1 MSSPLPHTAIAVIGA
16 GNAGYAMAA
25 HLALAGYAVRLYELP
40 SFAHNLDPI
49 RAQGGIRLTGVVG
62 EGLAKLERVTSDIEE
77 AISGAS
83 HVFVV
88 TQAIA
93 HEMVAD
99 LCAPHVEA
107 GQTYVIFPGSGG
119 SLVFANSFRAAG
131 VLDGVFLAETVTLP
145 YSCRIREPGW
155 VNVHAGPGVREII
168 GVFPA
173 RATDAVVANLR
184 AIYPMLTPA
193 RHVLEVALYNPN
205 LLLHPIGVIFNL
217 GRIEY
222 ANGEFWMY
230 REGFTPSVMKILR
243 ALERERVALLR
254 KLDVEPMDFEEFY
267 TYRYGDKW
275 ENFAAVSSKG
285 PASAATRYIS
295 EDIPMGMVL
304 LSSLGTLLD
313 VPTPTADALI
323 HLGSVIHDT
332 DYRTPGRSVA
342 RLGLDGYSA
351 GEILHYLTDGS
362 LPAHT
367 TEKSA

>member
-1 MSSPLPHTAIAVIGA
+1 MRSPLPPTAIAVIGA

-25 HLALAGYAVRLYELP
+25 HLSLAGYTVRLYEMP
-40 SFAHNLDPI
+40 AFAHNLDPI
-49 RAQGGIRLTGVVG
+49 RHQGGIRLTGVMG
-62 EGLAKLERVTSDIEE
+62 EGLATLDRVTSDIAE
-77 AISGAS
+77 AIAGAS
-83 HVFVV
+83 HIFVV

-93 HEMVAD
+93 HEMIAD
-99 LCAPHVEA
+99 LCAPHVEP
-107 GQTYVIFPGSGG
+107 GQTYAIFPGSGG
-119 SLVFANSFRAAG
+119 SLIFANRFRAAG
-131 VLDGVFLAETVTLP
+131 VLAGAFLAETVTLP

-155 VNVHAGPGVREII
+155 VNIHAGPGVREVI

-173 RATDAVVANLR
+173 RTTDAVVENLR
-184 AIYPMLTPA
+184 IVYPMLAPA

-205 LLLHPIGVIFNL
+205 ILLHPIGVIFNL

-243 ALERERVALLR
+243 ALESERVALLR
-254 KLDVEPMDFEEFY
+254 KLDVEPMDFEAFY

-295 EDIPMGMVL
+295 EDIPIGMVL

-323 HLGSVIHDT
+323 HLGSVIHAT
-332 DYRTPGRSVA
+332 DYRTPGRTVA

-351 GEILHYLTDGS
+351 DEIVHYLNDGS

-367 TEKSA
+367 TEESA

>member
-1 MSSPLPHTAIAVIGA
+1 MRSPLPPTAIAVIGA

-25 HLALAGYAVRLYELP
+25 HLSLAGYTVRLYEMP
-40 SFAHNLDPI
+40 AFAHNLDPI
-49 RAQGGIRLTGVVG
+49 RHQGGIRLTGVMG
-62 EGLAKLERVTSDIEE
+62 EGLATLDRVTSDIAE
-77 AISGAS
+77 AIAGAS
-83 HVFVV
+83 HIFVV

-93 HEMVAD
+93 HEMIAD
-99 LCAPHVEA
+99 LCAPHVEP
-107 GQTYVIFPGSGG
+107 GQTYAIFPGSGG
-119 SLVFANSFRAAG
+119 SLIFANRFRAAG
-131 VLDGVFLAETVTLP
+131 VLAGVFLAETVTLP

-155 VNVHAGPGVREII
+155 VNIHAGPGVREVI

-173 RATDAVVANLR
+173 RTTDAVVENLR
-184 AIYPMLTPA
+184 IVYPMLAPA

-205 LLLHPIGVIFNL
+205 ILLHPIGVIFNL

-243 ALERERVALLR
+243 ALESERVALLR
-254 KLDVEPMDFEEFY
+254 KLDVEPMDFEAFY

-295 EDIPMGMVL
+295 EDIPIGMVL

-323 HLGSVIHDT
+323 HLGSVIHAT
-332 DYRTPGRSVA
+332 DYRTPGRTVA

-351 GEILHYLTDGS
+351 DEILHYLNDGS

-367 TEKSA
+367 TEESA

>member
-1 MSSPLPHTAIAVIGA
+1 MITPLPPAAIAVIGA

-25 HLALAGYAVRLYELP
+25 HLALSGYPVRLYEMP
-40 SFAHNLDPI
+40 AFAQNLAPI

-62 EGLAKLERVTSDIEE
+62 EGLAKLDRVTSDIAE
-77 AISGAS
+77 AVTGAS
-83 HVFVV
+83 HIFVV

-93 HEMVAD
+93 HETIAD
-99 LCAPHVEA
+99 LCAPHA
-107 GQTYVIFPGSGG
+107 RPGQTFVVFPGSGG
-119 SLVFANSFRAAG
+119 SLVFADVFRRAG
-131 VLDGVFLAETVTLP
+131 VPDGVFLAETVTLP

-155 VNVHAGPGVREII
+155 VNVHAGPGQREII

-173 RATDAVVANLR
+173 RATEAVVANLR

-243 ALERERVALLR
+243 ALERERIALLR
-254 KLDVEPMDFEEFY
+254 RLDVEPMEFEEFY

-332 DYRTPGRSVA
+332 DYRTPGRTVA
-342 RLGLDGYSA
+342 RLGLA
-351 GEILHYLTDGS
+351 GHGADEILHYLNEGI
-362 LPAHT
+362 LPQQHA
-367 TEKSA
+367 EESA

>member
-1 MSSPLPHTAIAVIGA
+1 MRSPLPPTAIAVIGA

-25 HLALAGYAVRLYELP
+25 HLSLAGYTVRLYEMP
-40 SFAHNLDPI
+40 AFAHNLDPI
-49 RAQGGIRLTGVVG
+49 RHQGGIRLTGVMG
-62 EGLAKLERVTSDIEE
+62 EGLATLDRVTSDIAE
-77 AISGAS
+77 AIAGAS
-83 HVFVV
+83 HIFVV

-93 HEMVAD
+93 HEMIAD
-99 LCAPHVEA
+99 LCAPHVEP
-107 GQTYVIFPGSGG
+107 GQTYAIFPGSGG
-119 SLVFANSFRAAG
+119 SLIFANRFRAAG
-131 VLDGVFLAETVTLP
+131 VLAGVFLAETVTLP

-155 VNVHAGPGVREII
+155 VNIHAGPGVREVI

-173 RATDAVVANLR
+173 RATDAVVENLR
-184 AIYPMLTPA
+184 IVYPMLAPA

-205 LLLHPIGVIFNL
+205 ILLHPIGVIFNL

-243 ALERERVALLR
+243 ALESERVALLR
-254 KLDVEPMDFEEFY
+254 KLDVEPMDFEAFY

-295 EDIPMGMVL
+295 EDIPIGMVL

-323 HLGSVIHDT
+323 HLGSVIHAT
-332 DYRTPGRSVA
+332 DYRTPGRTVA

-351 GEILHYLTDGS
+351 DEILHYLNDGS

-367 TEKSA
+367 TEESA

>member
-1 MSSPLPHTAIAVIGA
+1 MRSPLPPTAIAVIGA

-25 HLALAGYAVRLYELP
+25 HLSLAGYTVRLYEMP
-40 SFAHNLDPI
+40 AFAHNLDPI
-49 RAQGGIRLTGVVG
+49 RRQGGIRLTGVMG
-62 EGLAKLERVTSDIEE
+62 EGLATLDRVTSDIAE
-77 AISGAS
+77 AIAGAS
-83 HVFVV
+83 HIFVV

-93 HEMVAD
+93 HEMIAE
-99 LCAPHVEA
+99 LCAPHVEP
-107 GQTYVIFPGSGG
+107 GQSYAIFPGSGG
-119 SLVFANSFRAAG
+119 SLIFANRFRAAG
-131 VLDGVFLAETVTLP
+131 VLAGVFLAETVTLP

-155 VNVHAGPGVREII
+155 VNIHAGPGVREVI

-173 RATDAVVANLR
+173 RATDAVVENLR
-184 AIYPMLTPA
+184 IVYPMLAPA

-205 LLLHPIGVIFNL
+205 ILLHPIGVIFNL

-243 ALERERVALLR
+243 ALESERVALLR
-254 KLDVEPMDFEEFY
+254 KLDVEPMDFEAFY

-295 EDIPMGMVL
+295 EDIPIGMVL

-323 HLGSVIHDT
+323 HLGSVIHAT
-332 DYRTPGRSVA
+332 DYRTPGRTVA

-351 GEILHYLTDGS
+351 DEIVHYLNDGS

-367 TEKSA
+367 TEESA

>member
-1 MSSPLPHTAIAVIGA
+1 MRSPLPPTAIAVIGA

-25 HLALAGYAVRLYELP
+25 HLSLAGYTVRLYEMP
-40 SFAHNLDPI
+40 AFAHNLDPI
-49 RAQGGIRLTGVVG
+49 RRQGGIRLTGVMG
-62 EGLAKLERVTSDIEE
+62 EGLATLDRVTSDIAE
-77 AISGAS
+77 AIAGAS
-83 HVFVV
+83 HIFVV

-93 HEMVAD
+93 HEMIAD
-99 LCAPHVEA
+99 LCAPHVEP
-107 GQTYVIFPGSGG
+107 GQTYAIFPGSGG
-119 SLVFANSFRAAG
+119 SLIFANRFRAAG
-131 VLDGVFLAETVTLP
+131 VLAGVFLAETVTLP

-155 VNVHAGPGVREII
+155 VNIHAGPGVREVI

-173 RATDAVVANLR
+173 RTTDAVVENLR
-184 AIYPMLTPA
+184 IVYPMLAPA

-205 LLLHPIGVIFNL
+205 ILLHPIGVIFNL

-243 ALERERVALLR
+243 ALESERVALLR
-254 KLDVEPMDFEEFY
+254 KLDVEPMDFEAFY

-295 EDIPMGMVL
+295 EDIPIGMVL

-323 HLGSVIHDT
+323 HLGSVIHAT
-332 DYRTPGRSVA
+332 DYRTPGRTVA

-351 GEILHYLTDGS
+351 DEIVHYLNDGS

-367 TEKSA
+367 TEESA